1 MPNAIQPPEYSKGGG
16 IDDILYNIV
25 RNDDG
30 NLNVPYLYDD
40 DSQVVVNWNWLDN
53 NFNDSNPALRFAT
66 SFISPPYLG
75 EFCFSSWPLQPPNI
89 LPISSS
95 GADKVPYFLLSK
107 DFVCHKTISSILSA
121 SNF

>member
-1 MPNAIQPPEYSKGGG
+1 MPNSIQPREYSKGGG
-16 IDDILYNIV
+16 TDDILYNIV

-53 NFNDSNPALRFAT
+53 NFNDNNPALRFAT
-66 SFISPPYLG
+66 GFVSPPYLG
-75 EFCFSSWPLQPPNI
+75 EFCFTNLPFQPPNI

-95 GADKVPYFLLSK
+95 GADKAAYFLLSK
-107 DFVCHKTISSILSA
+107 LLVSQSTIKSIFSA
-121 SNF
+121 SSF